1 VRVKRREMADHI
13 QNAVGRHMTAM
24 MKDYAQVKKE
34 LKQLKTEHAELKRE
48 HKSLQDRVSKHLPK
62 NTFAEY
68 FFNQ

>member
-1 VRVKRREMADHI
+1 
-13 QNAVGRHMTAM
+13 MTAM
-24 MKDYAQVKKE
+24 MKDYIQVKKE

-62 NTFAEY
+62 KTLAEY